1 MDPSGI
7 DTEARFEARGYEQNM
22 NALLNAGMEDDCANA

>member
-7 DTEARFEARGYEQNM
+7 DTESQFEARGLEQNM
-22 NALLNAGMEDDCANA
+22 NALLNCGMEDDCVNA